1 MAKPNPT
8 AKAVSTEASPEP
20 GDTLVHGEFT
30 GEIPAHM
37 STDTPRIDPG
47 ALINTLPDL
56 VSARVLCAV
65 TIGADEYQPDDVIE
79 GLPAVLA
86 EQYAGSID
94 AHPDAVDHA
103 LFHGAKP
110 KQFTTAE

>member
-1 MAKPNPT
+1 MAKQNT
-8 AKAVSTEASPEP
+8 AVKAGSTEADTEP
-20 GDTLVHGEFT
+20 GDTLVYGEFA

-37 STDTPRIDPG
+37 AADTPRIDPG
-47 ALINTLPDL
+47 ALSNTISEL

-86 EQYAGSID
+86 EQHAGSID
-94 AHPDAVDHA
+94 AHPDAVAHA
-103 LFHGAKP
+103 LSHGAKP
-110 KQFTTAE
+110 KQFTAAE